1 MLRAARELDWWELR
15 AVHELLPTGQA
26 KLVLTPGFPGE
37 PPEVFVSK
45 DRCLVVPHIESNGRV
60 CTGVASQPD
69 DYADP
74 IGAVRRALQAL
85 AELLDKSLDPAWRE
99 HEFAREARSYWDAY
113 CLQRRQAPDARP
125 VPVMMDADLSG
136 LANVADGALG
146 VFTLGKEGTRNAAAV
161 FATAGAQD
169 PKSLAVRH
177 GRAAGT
183 HVAGHTLFIRL
194 PITFAWTPQSWP
206 TSLLQLGQLVSQVT
220 GGKVQLPAWLAKH
233 KDRKPRPY
241 SIIFV
246 HGEIAYGYLLTPAVV
261 QGLAPAGVFPV
272 GVRRLDADWALARGQ
287 GLDILHLRRK
297 SRVLLLG
304 AGSLGAPVAEH
315 LVRSG
320 VGDLTAV
327 DHETMESENT
337 GRHTLGHTSVGR
349 YKVLD
354 LQARLLREVPGVSV
368 KAEPMRAAKYVQT
381 HVQPGAFD
389 LVVDCTAESA
399 VRTLLSAQ
407 RHGRFA
413 GTPVVMT
420 WVEPFCAAAHVV
432 ALGAADVWPMS
443 DPADH
448 AVNVAEWPDDPRVRL
463 PMCGAGFHQYGSADI
478 GQAAGFVAQRV
489 LDIIDGAVALP
500 KVWSRIRSREFFDS
514 LPVRSEPRTVVAGL
528 GSASGAMEIE
538 RNFRDVIEP
547 DGD

>member
-26 KLVLTPGFPGE
+26 KLVLPPGFPGE

-113 CLQRRQAPDARP
+113 CLQRRRAPDAHP

-183 HVAGHTLFIRL
+183 HVAGHALFIRL
-194 PITFAWTPQSWP
+194 PSTFAWTPQTWP

-220 GGKVQLPAWLAKH
+220 AGEVQLPAWLAKH

-241 SIIFV
+241 SVIFV

-261 QGLAPAGVFPV
+261 PGLAPAGIFPV

-297 SRVLLLG
+297 ARVLLLG

-320 VGDLTAV
+320 IGDLTAV

-407 RHGRFA
+407 RHGRLA

-443 DPADH
+443 DPADQ

-489 LDIIDGAVALP
+489 LDIIDGAAALP

-514 LPVRSEPRTVVAGL
+514 LPVRSEPRTVVAVL